1 MKHHPPHRSSRSS
14 RSSRSRRLRRVTCH
28 LYQSHGTC
36 LGPYLRLAASLWKAT
51 NGRQVR
57 QLFLKRHP
65 LSQNRYLHSAEHT
78 YSDVSNTWNLSLFED
93 NAGYT
98 ADLKDNKDTGTDGQH
113 FGLQVADGNAITYHL
128 PPVPIP
134 PLLMQHDVVT
144 STLLPKQ
151 EGNHTPTIR
160 VQRYPPPPP
169 NN

>member
-1 MKHHPPHRSSRSS
+1 MKHHPPHRSNRSN
-14 RSSRSRRLRRVTCH
+14 RSNRSRGLRRVACH

-65 LSQNRYLHSAEHT
+65 LSQNRYRHSAEHT

-98 ADLKDNKDTGTDGQH
+98 ADLKDNKDTGTVWTAFWSTSSRWQC
-113 FGLQVADGNAITYHL
+113 NHL
-128 PPVPIP
+128 SPVPIP